1 MKKAA
6 LSAWMLLSI
15 AGAFA
20 QNLDKAKEL
29 LKNKKLSEAKTQI
42 DGFLAV
48 DKNAKN
54 AEGWYTKAKIYSDIA
69 ADKGL
74 SASTPDARWQSF
86 EAIQKYISYDDKKQI
101 LLQLDGYKPIMD
113 VYQGYFKD
121 GAELYNAGDY
131 KAAYPNFKN
140 CLSVSEYMTAQKWS
154 TVTLDTSVILYTGI
168 SAEKAEKRD
177 DAAIYYGKLA
187 DGKVAGEG
195 MGEIYKWLVDY
206 HSKKGNAEAA
216 QKYLSLGKELYP
228 KDPFWDDMDMEMARS
243 KGDKK
248 ALFAKYESTIAS
260 DPNNYVNR
268 YNYAIEM
275 YEEGYKPVEADRP
288 ANSTELI
295 KKTEE
300 QLKKAV
306 ELKPDYVPANLVLGQ
321 LYYNQ
326 AIDLNNQ
333 AKAIKV
339 VAPATKLKPEEQKK
353 KDDLRA
359 QMTKKFDDAIPYLE
373 KVDQTLDSQPKL
385 KSEEKGFLKNSLD
398 LLITIYDQKG
408 NKEKVKFYE
417 EKFNNVDKKH

>member
-1 MKKAA
+1 MKKIA
-6 LSAWMLLSI
+6 LSAWMLVSV

-20 QNLDKAKEL
+20 QNLDKAKDL
-29 LKNKKLSEAKTQI
+29 YKNKKLNEAKTQI

-48 DKNAKN
+48 EKNAKN
-54 AEGWYTKAKIYSDIA
+54 AEGWYTKAKIYGDIA
-69 ADKGL
+69 ADKAL
-74 SASTPDARWQSF
+74 AAATPEARWQAF
-86 EAIQKYISYDDKKQI
+86 DAIQKYVSYDDKKQI

-113 VYQGYFKD
+113 IYQGYFKD
-121 GAELYNAGDY
+121 GADFYNAGDY

-140 CLSVSEYMTAQKWS
+140 CLSVSEYMTKQKWS
-154 TVTLDTSVILYTGI
+154 TVTLDTSVVLYSGI

-177 DAAIYYGKLA
+177 EAAIYYAKLA
-187 DGKVAGEG
+187 DAKVNGDG

-206 HSKKGNAEAA
+206 HSKTNADKA
-216 QKYLSLGKELYP
+216 QQYLKYGKELYP
-228 KDPFWDDMDMEMARS
+228 KDPFWDEMDLEMARS

-248 ALFAKYESTIAS
+248 ALFAKYESSLAA

-268 YNYAIEM
+268 YNYAIEL
-275 YEEGYKPVEADRP
+275 YEEGYKPTEAERP
-288 ANSTELI
+288 ANSVELV

-300 QLKKAV
+300 QLKKCLEVKA
-306 ELKPDYVPANLVLGQ
+306 DYVPANLVLGQ

-359 QMTKKFDDAIPYLE
+359 LMTKKFDEAIPYLE
-373 KVDQTLDSQPKL
+373 KVDQTLDGQAKL

-408 NKEKVKFYE
+408 NKEKVKVYE